1 MDTGISRAEY
11 EEHNRRMDD
20 EHHRMNRRIE
30 LLEEEVRQISQI
42 ASSVEKL
49 ANNMEGM
56 LKEQQEQG
64 EHSRIRFLPDPTEI
78 DAEEIAQTIIDIVG
92 KGRLQCCKGRGVF
105 GCKAE
110 IDHTGSHQQGNQI
123 AD

>member
-49 ANNMEGM
+49 ATNMEGM

-64 EHSRIRFLPDPTEI
+64 ERLATLEKEPADTWNRIKSKALDTAVGLVCGAFVTGAVLM
-78 DAEEIAQTIIDIVG
+78 IAQYI
-92 KGRLQCCKGRGVF
+92 K
-105 GCKAE
+105 
-110 IDHTGSHQQGNQI
+110 
-123 AD
+123 

>member
-64 EHSRIRFLPDPTEI
+64 ERIAAMEREPVDTLNRIKGKALDTAVGLICGAFVTG
-78 DAEEIAQTIIDIVG
+78 AVMMIAQYI
-92 KGRLQCCKGRGVF
+92 K
-105 GCKAE
+105 
-110 IDHTGSHQQGNQI
+110 
-123 AD
+123 